1 MKFFEIGHVFLPP
14 GKGDLLPDDREYLSV
29 ALVGE
34 EAPAAVKVLNLLG
47 NALALPNLQLKEQ
60 HVEGL
65 HPRRSSSVIVAG
77 REHGIVGEIDP
88 RTLQKFGISG
98 RVAWIEL
105 DLGRLLNGPHGKRK
119 YTKVSKYP
127 TSDIDLA
134 FDVPENVRSA
144 EIEGCLRKAGGR
156 FLKDLQLFDSF
167 KPQSLGEKRR
177 NLAYRLRFQ
186 SSETTLNDNEIRDLR
201 QKCID
206 EVQKKTQAK
215 IRE

>member
-1 MKFFEIGHVFLPP
+1 MFVQVLRPFTTQLFLQYF
-14 GKGDLLPDDREYLSV
+14 R
-29 ALVGE
+29 
-34 EAPAAVKVLNLLG
+34 
-47 NALALPNLQLKEQ
+47 
-60 HVEGL
+60 
-65 HPRRSSSVIVAG
+65 
-77 REHGIVGEIDP
+77 DP
-88 RTLQKFGISG
+88 RTLQKFGIAG

-105 DLGRLLNGPHGKRK
+105 DLGGLLSGPHGKRK

-134 FDVPENVRSA
+134 FDVPESVRSA

-186 SSETTLNDNEIRDLR
+186 SSETTLNDNEIKDLR
-201 QKCID
+201 QRCID
-206 EVQKKTQAK
+206 EVEKKTQAK